1 MLDLRRCEHW
11 CEIKRVSAS
20 DVKYLANQMG
30 LHESRIYGNDRDLRE
45 LMGTVGLI
53 KEEVQKLESMNHCSH
68 CQETLGQG
76 HPMEETSIVHPV
88 HGPGGKKKK

>member
-30 LHESRIYGNDRDLRE
+30 LHESRIYDNDHDLCE
-45 LMGTVGLI
+45 LMGIVDLI

-68 CQETLGQG
+68 CQETPAQD
-76 HPMEETSIVHPV
+76 HPMEETYIVQPV
-88 HGPGGKKKK
+88 HGLGGKIKK